1 MPFCTKLS
9 EILLNLDEEKKK
21 SFMSTAVE
29 YGYDKFVDLRA
40 GEVGLTRKQATFAL
54 VPVTFYGKKTTQI
67 KQGTIVSTLDNRL
80 YYLTENIILD
90 ENGEGEGI
98 CKAQN
103 SGSQYNVKAKEICY
117 LPVKYADVI
126 SVENKESYN
135 DAYDEES
142 NEDLYNRY
150 LLKVRTPA
158 TSGNKH
164 HYEQWASEV
173 TGVGYAKC
181 VPAEVIGQGGKV
193 KVIIANSNKRGAS
206 EELIQEVYNYI
217 ESVRPVLSGTL
228 EVVTVKEIP
237 ISITG
242 KVEIDTSITLS
253 EVQEI
258 FRNLIEDYLDNNVY
272 KTKKISIAKIQS
284 MLIDIEGVIDCANI
298 KINGN
303 ASNISLSTDVI
314 AVLKNIELWVI

>member
-29 YGYDKFVDLRA
+29 YGYDHFVDLRA
-40 GEVGLTRKQATFAL
+40 SEVGLTRKQATFAL

-206 EELIQEVYNYI
+206 KELIQKTYDYI
-217 ESVRPVLSGTL
+217 NEVRPLLSGIL
-228 EVVTVKEIP
+228 EIVTVKEVNID
-237 ISITG
+237 ITG
-242 KVEIDTSITLS
+242 KVEIDTSITLG

-258 FRNLIEDYLDNNVY
+258 FRKLIQEYLENKVY
-272 KTKKISIAKIQS
+272 MTKRISVAKIQS
-284 MLIDIEGVIDCANI
+284 ILIDIDGVIDCSDI
-298 KINGN
+298 KINGV
-303 ASNISLSTDVI
+303 ASNISLAEDEVAVFQNVGLGVI
-314 AVLKNIELWVI
+314 

>member
-29 YGYDKFVDLRA
+29 YGYDHFVDLRA
-40 GEVGLTRKQATFAL
+40 SEVGLTRKQATFAL

-90 ENGEGEGI
+90 ENGKGEGV

-126 SVENKESYN
+126 SVENKEGYN

-181 VPAEVIGQGGKV
+181 IPAEKLGQGGKV

-253 EVQEI
+253 EVQKI
-258 FRNLIEDYLDNNVY
+258 FRNLIEDYFDNNAY

-314 AVLKNIELWVI
+314 AVLKNIELGVI

>member
-29 YGYDKFVDLRA
+29 YGYDHFVDLRA
-40 GEVGLTRKQATFAL
+40 SEVGLTRKQATFAL

-90 ENGEGEGI
+90 ENGEGEGV

-164 HYEQWASEV
+164 HYERWASEV

-181 VPAEVIGQGGKV
+181 IPAEELGQGGKV

-284 MLIDIEGVIDCANI
+284 MLIDIEGVIACANI
-298 KINGN
+298 KMNGN
-303 ASNISLSTDVI
+303 ASNINLSTDEI
-314 AVLKNIELWVI
+314 AVLKNIELGVI

>member
-29 YGYDKFVDLRA
+29 YGYDHFVDLRA
-40 GEVGLTRKQATFAL
+40 SEVGLTRKQATFAL

-181 VPAEVIGQGGKV
+181 IPAEELGQGGKV

-206 EELIQEVYNYI
+206 EELIQKTYDYI
-217 ESVRPVLSGTL
+217 NEVRPLLSGIL
-228 EVVTVKEIP
+228 EIVTVKEVNID
-237 ISITG
+237 ITG

-258 FRNLIEDYLDNNVY
+258 FRNLIEDYLDNNAY
-272 KTKKISIAKIQS
+272 KTNKISIAKIQS

-298 KINGN
+298 KINGI
-303 ASNISLSTDVI
+303 AGNISLSTDVI
-314 AVLKNIELWVI
+314 AVLQNIELGVI

>member
-181 VPAEVIGQGGKV
+181 IPAEELGQGGKV

-258 FRNLIEDYLDNNVY
+258 FRNLIEDYFDNNAY

-314 AVLKNIELWVI
+314 AVLQNIELGVI